1 MSAND
6 PKADIGVSRW
16 TLQLANLR
24 NSGWFVY
31 RHDEPGLT
39 RDEDGM
45 RLAVTAPLPTP
56 QEAFT
61 EARKIVDNKVEG
73 PRK

>member
-1 MSAND
+1 MPCPSLGGGDETARFHQ
-6 PKADIGVSRW
+6 SYC
-16 TLQLANLR
+16 
-24 NSGWFVY
+24 WFVY

-61 EARKIVDNKVEG
+61 KARKIVDNKVEG